1 MDPDTLLNCGR
12 ASERLFNLVCDRIVW
27 RHLLKKVDEF
37 SEEKLDELVVFGKKG
52 CPEMMPEVLK
62 EAARRMN
69 FIPNLPLPSTQ
80 DIQEVEILV
89 QELLMAF
96 GKRVKIM
103 LVVQE
108 NGEVVRPLRWM
119 ASD

>member
-1 MDPDTLLNCGR
+1 
-12 ASERLFNLVCDRIVW
+12 
-27 RHLLKKVDEF
+27 
-37 SEEKLDELVVFGKKG
+37 
-52 CPEMMPEVLK
+52 MPRDD
-62 EAARRMN
+62 ARRMN